1 MKIDMNL
8 LKQLRDITM
17 ASLKD
22 CKEALVES
30 EWDLDKAHEILKK
43 SGAAK
48 AAKKADRETNEW
60 VVKFVEKDG
69 KVVGIKLLCETDFV
83 AKNETFQ
90 GLVDALL
97 DVIVVH
103 GKNIQNVE
111 EASQELL
118 DGLQNRI
125 NESITQIGENVRV
138 ADCLSIDA
146 DGVYIYNHAWNK
158 VATIVSYQWDQEDMA
173 KDLALQITAMN
184 PVYISIDEVP
194 QEKKDAAVEWEREA
208 LLKSGKPEAMVDNIV
223 QGKMLK
229 AMSDS
234 VLLEQEFIRD
244 GSKKV
249 KDVLPEGFVI
259 NRFVRY
265 AV

>member
-22 CKEALVES
+22 CKDALVEA

-43 SGAAK
+43 SGVAK
-48 AAKKADRETNEW
+48 AAKKADRETNEGI
-60 VVKFVEKDG
+60 VKFVEKDG
-69 KVVGIKLLCETDFV
+69 KVAGIKVLCETDFV

-90 GLVDALL
+90 ELVDALL
-97 DVIVVH
+97 DIVVANQVDMEWIH
-103 GKNIQNVE
+103 Q
-111 EASQELL
+111 ASQNLL
-118 DGLQNRI
+118 DSFQNRI
-125 NESITQIGENVRV
+125 NESITQIGENVKV
-138 ADCLSIDA
+138 ADCFCADA
-146 DGVYIYNHAWNK
+146 SGVYIYNHAGNK
-158 VATIVSYQWDQEDMA
+158 VATIVSYQWGQEDMA

-184 PVYISIDEVP
+184 PTYISIDQVP
-194 QEKKDAAVEWEREA
+194 QEKKDAAIEWERES
-208 LLKSGKPEAMVDNIV
+208 LLKSGKPEEMVDNIV

-229 AMSDS
+229 VMADS

-249 KDVLPEGFVI
+249 KDVLPSGFVI
-259 NRFVRY
+259 THFVRY